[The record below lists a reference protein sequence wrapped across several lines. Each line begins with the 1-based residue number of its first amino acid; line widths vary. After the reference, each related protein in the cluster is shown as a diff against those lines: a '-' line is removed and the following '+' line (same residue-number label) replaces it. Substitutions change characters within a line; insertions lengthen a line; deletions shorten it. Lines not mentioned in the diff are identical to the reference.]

1 MARELSKTKKG
12 SENLERNARGSRA
25 DFWPAAYSPFG
36 LMRRFTDDMDRLFEG
51 FGFPSLHRS
60 RFRDWGSESR
70 FSPDVEIL
78 ERDGKLLIRA
88 DLPGLAKE
96 DVTVDVSEHSVTI
109 EGERKCE
116 HEGTQEGVYT
126 CERAY
131 GHFRREIP
139 LPEGVKTDTA
149 KANFKNGT
157 LEITFDAPQTAK
169 KRRVEIGEEVVSGK
183 KGDTAA

>member
-1 MARELSKTKKG
+1 MALYKHKK
-12 SENLERNARGSRA
+12 SPEALERQRQGSRA
-25 DFWPAAYSPFG
+25 NDWPAAYSPFG
-36 LMRRFTDDMDRLFEG
+36 LMRRFTDDIDRMFEG
-51 FGFPSLHRS
+51 FGPSLHRFS
-60 RFRDWGSESR
+60 PWGWGGESR
-70 FSPDVEIL
+70 FSPDVEML

-88 DLPGLAKE
+88 DLPGLDKN
-96 DVTVDVSEHSVTI
+96 DVTVDVSDHAVTI

-116 HEGTQEGVYT
+116 HEATEEGVYT

-157 LEITFDAPQTAK
+157 LEITFDAPETATNRRRLEINQEHVGAK
-169 KRRVEIGEEVVSGK
+169 KGE
-183 KGDTAA
+183 TAA

>member
-1 MARELSKTKKG
+1 MALYKHKKS
-12 SENLERNARGSRA
+12 SEDLPRKWQGSRE
-25 DFWPAAYSPFG
+25 DVWPAAYSPFG

-51 FGFPSLHRS
+51 VGFPSQYRLRPE
-60 RFRDWGSESR
+60 WGGALG

-88 DLPGLAKE
+88 DLPGLDKE
-96 DVTVDVSEHSVTI
+96 DVTVDVSEHAVTI

-116 HEGTQEGVYT
+116 HEATEEGVYT

-131 GHFRREIP
+131 GHFHREIP

-157 LEITFDAPQTAK
+157 LEITLDAPDTAK
-169 KRRVEIGEEVVSGK
+169 NRRRLKIGEEAVSGK
-183 KGDTAA
+183 KGETAA